1 MLTDGA
7 VLSVPALV
15 TLALAVLA
23 GSVFDAER
31 VAHSLVA
38 ACSCPAVL
46 AAAGSAHTHSVSP
59 AVDRANL

>member
-7 VLSVPALV
+7 VFSVPALV

-38 ACSCPAVL
+38 ARSCPAVL
-46 AAAGSAHTHSVSP
+46 AAASSAHTHSMSP
-59 AVDRANL
+59 AVN

>member
-1 MLTDGA
+1 MLTNGA
-7 VLSVPALV
+7 VFSVPALV

-31 VAHSLVA
+31 VAYSLVA

-46 AAAGSAHTHSVSP
+46 AAASSAHTHSVSP
-59 AVDRANL
+59 AVNRAYL